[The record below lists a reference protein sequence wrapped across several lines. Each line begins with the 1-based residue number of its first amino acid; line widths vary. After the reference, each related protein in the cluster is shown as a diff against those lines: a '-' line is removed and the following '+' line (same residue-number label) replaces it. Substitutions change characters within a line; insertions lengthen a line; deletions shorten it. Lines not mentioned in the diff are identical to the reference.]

1 MPKRTKKPTRG
12 AGVSVTLPTEPLAG
26 DAKTTPVMAVMVQD
40 DGTPILEYE
49 VKEGQSIQF
58 RVGGTVKAF
67 MERVGPAPDA
77 DMFLD
82 SDGGNVESVTIEYEH
97 ALSGFQTVSL
107 QPRTATQYQPCSF
120 TALGNDRAKLGVKEM
135 AENHNRPTKHQHHP
149 DTCQW
154 LGCKATDKN
163 VEAILSHSVEVTRKV
178 REQELQAQRR
188 FVPDFHM
195 GDYEKEATNGGTSRT
210 S

>member
-1 MPKRTKKPTRG
+1 MPKKKPAKKPTRG

-49 VKEGQSIQF
+49 IKEGQSIQF

-82 SDGGNVESVTIEYEH
+82 ADGGNVEAVTIEYEH

-107 QPRTATQYQPCSF
+107 QPSPDSGSVSTLWY
-120 TALGNDRAKLGVKEM
+120 LGVGKCQQRIGSDGWQDE
-135 AENHNRPTKHQHHP
+135 EIGLPLPPSLRLQHP
-149 DTCQW
+149 VGISSLCG
-154 LGCKATDKN
+154 LP
-163 VEAILSHSVEVTRKV
+163 L
-178 REQELQAQRR
+178 
-188 FVPDFHM
+188 
-195 GDYEKEATNGGTSRT
+195 
-210 S
+210 

>member
-26 DAKTTPVMAVMVQD
+26 GAKTTPIMAVMVQD

-58 RVGGTVKAF
+58 RVGGDTKAF

-82 SDGGNVESVTIEYEH
+82 ADGGNVEPVTVEYEH
-97 ALSGFQTVSL
+97 ALSGAQPAVTL
-107 QPRTATQYQPCSF
+107 QPGQRLSINPVVSRRWVMTAP
-120 TALGNDRAKLGVKEM
+120 NWE
-135 AENHNRPTKHQHHP
+135 
-149 DTCQW
+149 
-154 LGCKATDKN
+154 
-163 VEAILSHSVEVTRKV
+163 
-178 REQELQAQRR
+178 
-188 FVPDFHM
+188 
-195 GDYEKEATNGGTSRT
+195 
-210 S
+210 